1 MESDV
6 LRLTSDMEIDVA
18 DVESA
23 TLSKKGARI
32 NPKAV
37 TVSSGAEELTVAQDV
52 LIVRLK
58 DGTELSV
65 RGDEAQSVYSQL
77 QARRQKQGLT
87 FKLNTNAPS

>member
-6 LRLTSDMEIDVA
+6 LRLS
-18 DVESA
+18 DVEIEVAEVQSA

-37 TVSSGAEELTVAQDV
+37 TVGSGAEELTVAQDV

-65 RGDEAQSVYSQL
+65 RGDEAQTAYEQL
-77 QARRQKQGLT
+77 EGLQKRGSG
-87 FKLNTNAPS
+87 FELNTNDPG